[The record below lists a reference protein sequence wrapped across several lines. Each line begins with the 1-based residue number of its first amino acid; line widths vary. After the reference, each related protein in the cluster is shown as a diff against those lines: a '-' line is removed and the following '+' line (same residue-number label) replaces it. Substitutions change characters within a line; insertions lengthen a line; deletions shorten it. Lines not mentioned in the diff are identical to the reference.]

1 LGSQNGL
8 LQRFIRIHPLG
19 PVNSVLEVPEC
30 LQGFP
35 TARSHDATEGRQE
48 GVAVFARQVG
58 RSCFVWRF
66 ARQRGR
72 LSTVLAGG
80 YHTLGFRVQPSI
92 ARAVDLARN
101 LKTQQ
106 RQTRRIVMNDND
118 TRLEEL
124 KKIVQDFVDQREWRP
139 FHNPKNLAMAI
150 AIESAELMEHFQWL
164 RTDELASIRKDDEQ
178 MGMIRE
184 ELADIL
190 AFVIS
195 FANAME
201 IDLSAALVSKM
212 RKNAAKYPVDQ
223 FKGRFR

>member
-1 LGSQNGL
+1 
-8 LQRFIRIHPLG
+8 
-19 PVNSVLEVPEC
+19 
-30 LQGFP
+30 
-35 TARSHDATEGRQE
+35 
-48 GVAVFARQVG
+48 
-58 RSCFVWRF
+58 
-66 ARQRGR
+66 
-72 LSTVLAGG
+72 
-80 YHTLGFRVQPSI
+80 
-92 ARAVDLARN
+92 
-101 LKTQQ
+101 
-106 RQTRRIVMNDND
+106 MNDND